1 ALPILPGLSP
11 RLALCGPGDRIY
23 VGPRIVGRYTL
34 APVRDPEATVV
45 FLATGTGEAP
55 HNAMITELLRKGHH
69 GPIVSVVCV
78 RYRADLAYLEKHR
91 RLEERFPNY
100 HYMPLVTRE
109 PDVEKLYIQDVI
121 ERDLIAERFGVQ
133 LDPERTH
140 VFLCGNAAIVGLPRW
155 EGDTAVWPE
164 AQGVCQLLTERGF
177 QLDRQDAD
185 GNIHTQMYWWPAP
198 SGCRGPAGPQDAV
211 HPRVRLWL
219 PGGHQEVRVS
229 ITRHPPQRLDGVV
242 GEDPAELLAHMNDLP

>member
-1 ALPILPGLSP
+1 
-11 RLALCGPGDRIY
+11 GPGSRIY

-100 HYMPLVTRE
+100 HYMPLVTAS
-109 PDVEKLYIQDVI
+109 PTSKSCTS
-121 ERDLIAERFGVQ
+121 
-133 LDPERTH
+133 RTSSS
-140 VFLCGNAAIVGLPRW
+140 AISSPSASASSW
-155 EGDTAVWPE
+155 T
-164 AQGVCQLLTERGF
+164 
-177 QLDRQDAD
+177 
-185 GNIHTQMYWWPAP
+185 P
-198 SGCRGPAGPQDAV
+198 SGPMSSCAGTL
-211 HPRVRLWL
+211 R
-219 PGGHQEVRVS
+219 
-229 ITRHPPQRLDGVV
+229 
-242 GEDPAELLAHMNDLP
+242 